1 MVTYKDA
8 QEMLGNAYCSHGA
21 NPNAVEHETSIQ
33 REDPNNCPPA
43 TPDLEPHQE
52 ISPILSDTNEP
63 DNSMEA
69 WSPQDAEDVTRTPVH
84 VSQIIESSLQL
95 CPVYDTQPLA
105 FLEKT
110 NTIDQLTAPNVMNRS
125 TPSSDLG
132 SSLELGFHAKKK
144 NSLKHHRNV
153 KPCSIDNKHVLGGK
167 TLLRNVSFLPLDMIV
182 LMISDVSP
190 VSAVEGRLNR
200 LLDQDGGISRRKVC
214 TFIHFIV

>member
-1 MVTYKDA
+1 
-8 QEMLGNAYCSHGA
+8 
-21 NPNAVEHETSIQ
+21 
-33 REDPNNCPPA
+33 
-43 TPDLEPHQE
+43 
-52 ISPILSDTNEP
+52 
-63 DNSMEA
+63 
-69 WSPQDAEDVTRTPVH
+69 
-84 VSQIIESSLQL
+84 
-95 CPVYDTQPLA
+95 
-105 FLEKT
+105 LEKT
-110 NTIDQLTAPNVMNRS
+110 PNTIDQLTAPNVMNRS